1 MVLDSTETLGA
12 MAVITMIILT
22 PDNQLGLHQ
31 LVFFF
36 FFFFFFA
43 SKRYQLLCSIL
54 TEGGKKISNL
64 LNLAKILPS
73 NENEVMCCFQPHFTL
88 FSFSS

>member
-1 MVLDSTETLGA
+1 MFLQKASVMVLDSTETLGA

-36 FFFFFFA
+36 FFFFA

-54 TEGGKKISNL
+54 TEGGKKNI
-64 LNLAKILPS
+64 
-73 NENEVMCCFQPHFTL
+73 QPPE
-88 FSFSS
+88 SSKNSA

>member
-36 FFFFFFA
+36 FFFFFA

-54 TEGGKKISNL
+54 TEGGKKNI
-64 LNLAKILPS
+64 
-73 NENEVMCCFQPHFTL
+73 QPPE
-88 FSFSS
+88 SSKNSA